1 MWCYITKNVVE
12 YICSIHV
19 ENPKNIEFGVI
30 PICFYQGKRENAEKI
45 IHATTFL
52 QEFLKMCKE
61 CK

>member
-52 QEFLKMCKE
+52 
-61 CK
+61 